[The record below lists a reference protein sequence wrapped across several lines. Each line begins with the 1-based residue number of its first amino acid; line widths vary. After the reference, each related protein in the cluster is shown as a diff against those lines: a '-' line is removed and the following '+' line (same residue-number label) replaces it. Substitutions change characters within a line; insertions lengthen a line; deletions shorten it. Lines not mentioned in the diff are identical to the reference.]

1 MIPFALA
8 TRRAVDGGHQALVHT
23 GGAYHDLAAVLGT
36 ELPPFGVQGL
46 LPDWDRWLDRITQ
59 AVDRDLPAPL
69 DVDPH
74 TLTAPVPEP
83 RQVLCAASNYAKHVA
98 DFTGRSDI
106 DTFTGIDRTRMMPYL
121 FAKGPDSPR
130 GPYGELPYPSLT
142 QRFDYEVEL
151 GVVLREGGRRV
162 PVAKSGQLIA
172 GYLLFNDLTLRD
184 LQQRTDWAFFKTDWY
199 AGKAWDGSA
208 PMGPLLV
215 PARFVPDYRSLPLE
229 LRVNGEVR
237 QACLAGDMVFSIEE
251 QLSFASGIATLRP
264 GDVLATGTPDGVAM
278 KTGKWLQVGDIIEAD
293 GGILGTHRLEV
304 TEPLRDGFALTPPDA
319 RP

>member
-8 TRRAVDGGHQALVHT
+8 TCRTGQGGHRTLVHVDGV
-23 GGAYHDLAAVLGT
+23 YHDLAAALG
-36 ELPPFGVQGL
+36 EDLPPLGAQGL
-46 LPDWDRWLDRITQ
+46 LPDWDRWLDRIGL
-59 AVDRDLPAPL
+59 AVERGLDAPVEL
-69 DVDPH
+69 DPL

-98 DFTGRSDI
+98 DFAGRRDI
-106 DTFTGIDRTRMMPYL
+106 DTFSGIDRSRMMPYL

-130 GPYGELPYPSLT
+130 GPYGEIPYPSAT
-142 QRFDYEVEL
+142 RRFDYEVEL
-151 GVVLREGGRRV
+151 GVVLREGGSRV
-162 PVAKSGQLIA
+162 PAARAGALVA

-215 PARFVPDYRSLPLE
+215 PARFVPDYREIPLE
-229 LRVNGEVR
+229 LRVNGQVR
-237 QACLAGDMVFSIEE
+237 QAALAGDMVFSVEE
-251 QLSFASGIATLRP
+251 QISYASGIATLRA

-278 KTGKWLQVGDIIEAD
+278 KTGQWLQVGDVIEAD
-293 GGILGTHRLEV
+293 GGVLGTHRLVV
-304 TEPLRDGFALTPPDA
+304 TEPVDDGFALTPPDA
-319 RP
+319 